1 MGFIIIWNST
11 CKDTTNENAKAISSS
26 TIPAHQND
34 EPLSYLGYRQQ
45 AQAKVFHSV
54 TAETANELS
63 FVLTSR
69 AESRAASM
77 AREEHS
83 YSILWQYGLWSFLAK
98 GTKFERLRI
107 RLMRRCQK
115 VPKFDFQSQ
124 FSMSKIT

>member
-11 CKDTTNENAKAISSS
+11 CKDTTNENAKAISSL

-83 YSILWQYGLWSFLAK
+83 YSILWQYGLWSFQMGYIKLDRFLPK
-98 GTKFERLRI
+98 NQHNKRKFLNFENWTNGLP
-107 RLMRRCQK
+107 Q
-115 VPKFDFQSQ
+115 
-124 FSMSKIT
+124 